1 MLAGFYGRVPRT
13 PDEGV
18 DQVPVESLQRLLG
31 MNEELQ
37 CARPHFADVFSCK
50 PLLHGS

>member
-1 MLAGFYGRVPRT
+1 MVIVLLKPAKAIG
-13 PDEGV
+13 DE
-18 DQVPVESLQRLLG
+18 
-31 MNEELQ
+31 EELQ